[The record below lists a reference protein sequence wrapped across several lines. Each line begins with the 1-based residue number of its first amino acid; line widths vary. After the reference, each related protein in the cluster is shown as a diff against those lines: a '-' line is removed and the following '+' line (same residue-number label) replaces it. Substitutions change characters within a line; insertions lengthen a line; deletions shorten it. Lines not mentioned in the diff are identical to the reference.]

1 MILTDNDIKVFVENG
16 RKNLA
21 DGSQTA
27 ILDGDDECVTNIG
40 YDLRASGFVAEGKE
54 KPEYELN
61 PGETVFMKSV
71 ERVAFDNVTC
81 GQVHTKN
88 SRIRMGLTSEAP
100 LYQPGHTTNI
110 FVRLTNISDKVIS
123 LKAGAKYVMLSFE
136 QLDKAPEHPYNGA
149 FQNEDAYKDLAGY
162 SSMYSEQMKKIE
174 NKQKDLA
181 SLERSIY
188 ANVVTIL
195 TIFIAIFSIINV
207 NVSLAGSGVYKMTF
221 LLMNS
226 SVLGAVSLLA
236 VLMDEIIHHGDEKR
250 SHWLWVVPA
259 FFIAVVAVLCFVVK

>member
-16 RKNLA
+16 RKNVA
-21 DGSQTA
+21 GGSQTA
-27 ILDGDDECVTNIG
+27 IYDGEDDCVTNIG
-40 YDLRASGFVAEGKE
+40 YDLRASGFVVDGKE
-54 KPEYELN
+54 NDEYELN

-71 ERVAFDNVTC
+71 ERVAFDNFTC

-123 LKAGAKYVMLSFE
+123 LKSGAKYVMLSFE

-149 FQNEDAYKDLAGY
+149 FQNEDAYKDLAVY
-162 SSMYSEQMKKIE
+162 SSAYSGQMKKLE
-174 NKQKDLA
+174 KKQKDLE

-207 NVSLAGSGVYKMTF
+207 NVSLAGSGAEKMTI
-221 LLMNS
+221 LLMNA
-226 SVLGAVSLLA
+226 SVLGAVSLFT
-236 VLMDEIIHHGDEKR
+236 VLMDEIIHRGEKR
-250 SHWLWVVPA
+250 SHCLWFVPA
-259 FFIAVVAVLCFVVK
+259 FFIAAVTVICLIGQ